1 MNYGPIQ
8 QANSPAN
15 FEDFTDILTRLLNAA
30 WGEDWGTFCEAF
42 PNGREPN
49 SVKMPVITY
58 TLEEMVPGVISN
70 DGRRE
75 IKARH
80 RYSDIQ
86 GPDAVGPR
94 AIEIY
99 GRLLDCKVIFE
110 VWEENNTKAT
120 NLATKF
126 MEFLDIYLGYI
137 KSCGIKEVIFRRYSN
152 GEENGA
158 WRDDIVC
165 RSLTYDVRLEH
176 LFEVAR
182 DVITKVTGSITT
194 GDATDSSIHETMN
207 FKANE

>member
-8 QANSPAN
+8 QANSPAT
-15 FEDFTDILTRLLNAA
+15 FEDLTNILLRLLNAA

-49 SVKMPVITY
+49 NVKMPVITY

-80 RYSDIQ
+80 RYADIQ

-99 GRLLDCKVIFE
+99 GRALDCKVIFE

-137 KSCGIKEVIFRRYSN
+137 KSSGVKEVIFRRYKN
-152 GEENGA
+152 GSENGA

-176 LFEVAR
+176 LFEVAS

-194 GDATDSSIHETMN
+194 GDATDSSIHEAMN
-207 FKANE
+207 FKVNE